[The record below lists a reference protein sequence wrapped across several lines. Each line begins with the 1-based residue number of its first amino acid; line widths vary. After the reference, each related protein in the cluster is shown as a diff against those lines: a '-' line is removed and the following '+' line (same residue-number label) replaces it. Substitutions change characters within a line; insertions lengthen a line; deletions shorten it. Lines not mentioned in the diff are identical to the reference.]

1 MKVSRY
7 RVLKTNNI
15 GSKKMNRFIITLIIG
30 LAIASSLNAD
40 QEKNR
45 TFNPEKDLV
54 SLHYDH
60 APDKDDGQSAAAD
73 RTILETFYGTYWIKR
88 HVVAVSGAYGKN
100 ARRFNSKSDTVMD
113 AAWKEPCGWL
123 AANVKRKEAIDK
135 LVQRWSK
142 AIQKGGDVWVKEG
155 GQSDIT
161 ADVLKEIRNKF
172 PDLDTKKH
180 IHVIQHGR
188 WNENQTT
195 DAALYYTK
203 KYTHYVKIQDANRY
217 LNIQGGDKAFE
228 KVAMNHQLFG
238 TMWKAA
244 FDYYPPKQ
252 RLDFSDTGEL
262 MHILGLGEM
271 SIQDFRKRFL
281 DEK

>member
-1 MKVSRY
+1 
-7 RVLKTNNI
+7 
-15 GSKKMNRFIITLIIG
+15 
-30 LAIASSLNAD
+30 
-40 QEKNR
+40 
-45 TFNPEKDLV
+45 
-54 SLHYDH
+54 
-60 APDKDDGQSAAAD
+60 
-73 RTILETFYGTYWIKR
+73 
-88 HVVAVSGAYGKN
+88 
-100 ARRFNSKSDTVMD
+100 MD

-123 AANVKRKEAIDK
+123 AAHVKRKEAIDK
-135 LVQRWSK
+135 LVQRWSE

-161 ADVLKEIRNKF
+161 ADVVKEIRNRF
-172 PDLDTKKH
+172 PDLDTTKH
-180 IHVIQHGR
+180 IHVIQHSQ

-195 DAALYYTK
+195 DTALSYTK
-203 KYTHYVKIQDANRY
+203 KYTHYIKIKDANRY
-217 LNIQGGDKAFE
+217 LNIKGGDEAFE

-238 TMWKAA
+238 TVWKAA
-244 FDYYPPKQ
+244 FGYYPPKQ

>member
-1 MKVSRY
+1 MKQLTLLFIAGFTMVSC
-7 RVLKTNNI
+7 VWAAEE
-15 GSKKMNRFIITLIIG
+15 KKI
-30 LAIASSLNAD
+30 
-40 QEKNR
+40 

-100 ARRFNSKSDTVMD
+100 AGRFNPKSDAVMD

-123 AANVKRKEAIDK
+123 AAHVKRKEAIAK
-135 LVQRWSK
+135 LVQRWSNV
-142 AIQKGGDVWVKEG
+142 IQNGGDVWVKEG

-161 ADVLKEIRNKF
+161 ADVVKDLRNKF
-172 PDLDTKKH
+172 PDLNTTKH
-180 IHVIQHGR
+180 IHVIQHSQ

-195 DAALYYTK
+195 DTALSYTK
-203 KYTHYVKIQDANRY
+203 QYTHYISIQDANRY
-217 LNIQGGDKAFE
+217 LNRKGGDKMFE
-228 KVAMNHQLFG
+228 NAAINHPVFG
-238 TMWKAA
+238 PVWKAA
-244 FDYYPPKQ
+244 FEYYPPKQ

-262 MHILGLGEM
+262 MHMLGLGEM
-271 SIQDFRKRFL
+271 SIEDFRQRFL
-281 DEK
+281 DKKKDIAR